1 MSSPDLTSADA
12 PSPCGPERPLRRDAE
27 RNRRRILQAAG
38 EVFAERGLGV
48 TMDDIAEHA
57 DVGVG
62 TVYRRFPEKELLVEA
77 LFEDR
82 IEELV
87 SMAQQALAEADPW
100 DALVGFL
107 ERGQELQASNR
118 GLKELVLSTGYGRER
133 VACMR
138 DRMAPLVHAL
148 VERAQAS
155 GQLRPDVE
163 GTDLPLIQVMLGGIV
178 DFTRDIDPET
188 WRRMFAIIVDGLRAR
203 EPLTPLEAP
212 ALDPNQVDHAMR
224 VWKPLR
230 C

>member
-1 MSSPDLTSADA
+1 MSSPDVTSAGN
-12 PSPCGPERPLRRDAE
+12 PGRPLRRDAE

-48 TMDDIAEHA
+48 TMDDIAERA

-87 SMAQQALAEADPW
+87 SLAQQALAEADPW
-100 DALVGFL
+100 EALVGFL
-107 ERGQELQASNR
+107 ERGQALQASNR
-118 GLKELVLSTGYGRER
+118 GLKELLLSTRYGRER
-133 VACMR
+133 VTCVR
-138 DRMAPLVHAL
+138 ERIAPLADAL

-178 DFTRDIDPET
+178 DFTRDVDPDT
-188 WRRMFAIIVDGLRAR
+188 WRRLFAIIVDGLRAR

-212 ALDPNQVDHAMR
+212 ALQSDQIDRAMR
-224 VWKPLR
+224 AWKPLR

>member
-1 MSSPDLTSADA
+1 MSSPDVTSAGD
-12 PSPCGPERPLRRDAE
+12 PVRPLRRDAE

-48 TMDDIAEHA
+48 TMDDIAERA

-62 TVYRRFPEKELLVEA
+62 TVYRRFPDKELLVEA

-87 SMAQQALAEADPW
+87 SLAQQALAEADPW
-100 DALVGFL
+100 EALVGFL
-107 ERGQELQASNR
+107 ERGQALQATNR
-118 GLKELVLSTGYGRER
+118 GLKELLLSTRYGRER
-133 VACMR
+133 VACVR
-138 DRMAPLVHAL
+138 ERIAPLADAL

-178 DFTRDIDPET
+178 DFTRDVDPDT
-188 WRRMFAIIVDGLRAR
+188 WRRVFAIIVDGLRAR

-212 ALDPNQVDHAMR
+212 ALQSDQVDRAMR
-224 VWKPLR
+224 AWKPLR

>member
-1 MSSPDLTSADA
+1 MSSPDVTWG
-12 PSPCGPERPLRRDAE
+12 CGGERPLRRDAE
-27 RNRRRILQAAG
+27 RNRRRILEAAR

-48 TMDDIAEHA
+48 TMDDIADHA

-62 TVYRRFPEKELLVEA
+62 TVYRRFPEKEALIEA
-77 LFEDR
+77 LFEER
-82 IEELV
+82 VEELV
-87 SMAQQALAEADPW
+87 SLAQEAMAEDDPW

-107 ERGQELQASNR
+107 ERGQALQASNR

-138 DRMAPLVHAL
+138 DRMAPLVHGL

-155 GQLRPDVE
+155 GQLRPDIV

-178 DFTRDIDPET
+178 DFTRDVDPDT
-188 WRRMFAIIVDGLRAR
+188 WRRMLAIIVDGLRAR

-212 ALDPNQVDHAMR
+212 ALDPSQVEQAMHG
-224 VWKPLR
+224 WKPLR

>member
-1 MSSPDLTSADA
+1 MSSPDVTSAG
-12 PSPCGPERPLRRDAE
+12 GPERPLRRDAE
-27 RNRRRILQAAG
+27 RNRRRILQAAA

-48 TMDDIAEHA
+48 TMDDIAERA

-87 SMAQQALAEADPW
+87 SLAQQALAEADPW
-100 DALVGFL
+100 EALVGFL
-107 ERGQELQASNR
+107 ERGQALQASNR
-118 GLKELVLSTGYGRER
+118 GLKELLLSTRYGRER
-133 VACMR
+133 VACVR
-138 DRMAPLVHAL
+138 ERMAPLVDAL

-178 DFTRDIDPET
+178 DFTRDVDPDT
-188 WRRMFAIIVDGLRAR
+188 WRRLFAIIVDGLRAR

-212 ALDPNQVDHAMR
+212 ALHPDQVDHAMR
-224 VWKPLR
+224 CWKPLR

>member
-1 MSSPDLTSADA
+1 MSTPDATSA
-12 PSPCGPERPLRRDAE
+12 CGPDRPLRRDAA
-27 RNRRRILQAAG
+27 RNRRRILEAAR

-48 TMDDIAEHA
+48 TMDDIAERA

-82 IEELV
+82 VEELV
-87 SMAQQALAEADPW
+87 ALAQQALAEEDPW
-100 DALVGFL
+100 EALVGFL
-107 ERGQELQASNR
+107 ERGQALQASNR
-118 GLKELVLSTGYGRER
+118 ALKELMVSSGHGRER
-133 VACMR
+133 VNCVR
-138 DRMAPLVHAL
+138 ERMAPLVHAL
-148 VERAQAS
+148 VARARAS

-178 DFTRDIDPET
+178 DFTRDVDPDT

-203 EPLTPLEAP
+203 EPLTPLDAP
-212 ALDPNQVDHAMR
+212 ALDPHQIARAMQA
-224 VWKPLR
+224 WKPLR